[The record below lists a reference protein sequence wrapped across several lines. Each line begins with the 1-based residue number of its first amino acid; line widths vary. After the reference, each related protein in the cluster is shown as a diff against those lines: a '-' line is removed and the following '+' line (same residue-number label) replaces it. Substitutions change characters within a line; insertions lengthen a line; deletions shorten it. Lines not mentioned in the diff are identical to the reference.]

1 MLLRIWQKEDTMT
14 GQGTKKADGVE
25 LVVEE
30 PQAVE
35 IEREDEPQAE
45 EKQPAE
51 PKKATR
57 RRKPKHRAKDR
68 VRVRVNADHGM
79 LAGKAV
85 FRGEVHV
92 IFYYQYERARETG
105 GDAYELI
112 DDN

>member
-1 MLLRIWQKEDTMT
+1 MT
-14 GQGTKKADGVE
+14 GRDTKKADGVE

-30 PQAVE
+30 LQAVE

-51 PKKATR
+51 PKKTPR
-57 RRKPKHRAKDR
+57 RRKKPKRRAKDQ
-68 VRVRVNADHGM
+68 VQVRVNADHGM

-92 IFYYQYERARETG
+92 VFYYQYERARETG
-105 GDAYELI
+105 GDAYELL
-112 DDN
+112 DN